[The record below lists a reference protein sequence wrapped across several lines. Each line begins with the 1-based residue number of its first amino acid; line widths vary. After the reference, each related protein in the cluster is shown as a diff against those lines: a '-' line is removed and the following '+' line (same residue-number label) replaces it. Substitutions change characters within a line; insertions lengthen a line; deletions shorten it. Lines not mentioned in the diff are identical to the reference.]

1 MQTGK
6 SSTLIYMLE
15 QLVTRNLDDIIRKNR
30 DRCRLA
36 LATNEELATL
46 ESSVASLSV
55 QDSLTHWQILVIHIT
70 QEDGAQVASPRLVG
84 RLEKSGQSWITS
96 NVLSFDSSTGLVQTR
111 SSVYRVIG
119 ERVTETDL
127 DLMHICVSLNQ

>member
-1 MQTGK
+1 MT
-6 SSTLIYMLE
+6 S
-15 QLVTRNLDDIIRKNR
+15 IRKNR

>member
-1 MQTGK
+1 MT
-6 SSTLIYMLE
+6 S
-15 QLVTRNLDDIIRKNR
+15 IRKNR

-84 RLEKSGQSWITS
+84 RLEKSGQTWITS
-96 NVLSFDSSTGLVQTR
+96 HVLAFNSDTGLVQTKNP
-111 SSVYRVIG
+111 VYRAIG
-119 ERVTETDL
+119 ERTAETNL
-127 DLMHICVSLNQ
+127 VLMHICVSLHQWGLGDYFGVPQFCH